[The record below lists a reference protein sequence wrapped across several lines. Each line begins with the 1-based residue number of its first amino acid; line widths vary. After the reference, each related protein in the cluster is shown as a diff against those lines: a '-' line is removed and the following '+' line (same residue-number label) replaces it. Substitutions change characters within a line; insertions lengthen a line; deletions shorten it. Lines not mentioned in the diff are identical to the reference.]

1 MKMFPKLTDLRT
13 DMTHTALDNSSAAQV
28 TVLEM
33 WVYTA
38 LASVCIDQCL
48 SFPRIVLGTTPAEK
62 TMTIFFSPHDSRT

>member
-1 MKMFPKLTDLRT
+1 M
-13 DMTHTALDNSSAAQV
+13 
-28 TVLEM
+28 
-33 WVYTA
+33 YTA